1 MPLEF
6 VASLTDSPGNI
17 RQLIRR
23 WDESGDRRNPFASVL
38 ITPLFA
44 SQSTLEIVRCLKED
58 RGSKVYFD
66 SGGFWV
72 QRGKVSYRELYGQLL
87 NFYTK
92 NKWADWYILPDNV
105 PTSADTPELVEK
117 KAQETVIFSEM
128 FFREMPDELKPKAL
142 PVVQGHTQDQLYN
155 AIEAYSSLQVKR
167 IGFGS
172 FGTSGKNNG
181 ANHLTLGAK
190 ERLRSVFGELGKL
203 GIKGHVFGV
212 GIPTALEVLA
222 DLEVAS
228 FDSVG
233 WFITA
238 GYGKIFL
245 PFTNGRLCTIRP
257 RSYSYNCVI
266 RDSEFQRLKL
276 ETGHSCK
283 FCSRFE
289 DLQNDR
295 WARILHNLACVLD
308 TVQAIQNKPIRR
320 NDGEPGVSL

>member
-1 MPLEF
+1 MPIEF
-6 VASLTDSPGNI
+6 VVSLTDSPRNI
-17 RQLIRR
+17 IKLISK
-23 WDESGDRRNPFASVL
+23 WNESGDGRNPFASVL

-44 SQSTLEIVRCLKED
+44 SNSTLEIVKCLKESH
-58 RGSKVYFD
+58 GSKIYFD

-87 NFYTK
+87 DFYK
-92 NKWADWYILPDNV
+92 ENRWADWYVLPDNV
-105 PTSADTPELVEK
+105 PTSADAPELVEK
-117 KAQETVIFSEM
+117 KARETVVFSEM
-128 FFREMPDELKPKAL
+128 FFREMPDELKQKAV
-142 PVVQGHTQDQLYN
+142 PVVQGHTSEQLYN
-155 AIEAYSSLQVKR
+155 AIGVYARLQVKC

-172 FGTSGKNNG
+172 FDTSGKNNG
-181 ANHLTLGAK
+181 ANHLTLAAK
-190 ERLRSVFGELGKL
+190 ERLRAVFDELGKL

-212 GIPTALEVLA
+212 GIPTAIEVLA
-222 DLEVAS
+222 DLGVAS

-257 RSYSYNCVI
+257 RSRNYKSIISN
-266 RDSEFQRLKL
+266 SEFQRLKV
-276 ETGHSCK
+276 ETGHSCE
-283 FCSRFE
+283 FCKNFE

-308 TVQAIQNKPIRR
+308 TVQIIQDR
-320 NDGEPGVSL
+320 GV